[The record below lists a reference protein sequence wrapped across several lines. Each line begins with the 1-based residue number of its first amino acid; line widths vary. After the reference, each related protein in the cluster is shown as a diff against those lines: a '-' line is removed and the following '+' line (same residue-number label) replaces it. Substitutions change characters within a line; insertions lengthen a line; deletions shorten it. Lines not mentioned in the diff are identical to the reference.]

1 MGERERE
8 REREQRKE
16 NRKNRIYKV
25 NQEIK
30 KSLNHLKLDKNSMS
44 WHRRKRHRNSK
55 RENKRDR
62 EKGRRE
68 SLIETERDNREKGQR
83 ASNR

>member
-1 MGERERE
+1 MG
-8 REREQRKE
+8 EREQRKE
-16 NRKNRIYKV
+16 NRKNTIYKV

-30 KSLNHLKLDKNSMS
+30 KSLNYLKLDKNSMS
-44 WHRRKRHRNSK
+44 WHRRKKTQKQQK
-55 RENKRDR
+55 RNKRNR

-68 SLIETERDNREKGQR
+68 SLRETERDNREKGQR